1 MAILAAVC
9 WAVQAADAPIGPFL
23 YTSAPQYDPAA
34 ELKGLNR
41 FPKGA
46 AVILVSASGKQRIA
60 PDFYASADPVVSFDG
75 TQILFAGKP
84 SADSPWQIWEAPAGG
99 GAPRQLVHCRTD
111 CTHPVYIPDG
121 RIAYT
126 RASSGGSDVEI
137 VDMKGGSPQRLTFAP
152 GRYVTQD
159 VLRDGRILMETG
171 GELYTVYPDGTG
183 VESLRCDHGPHR
195 TGARQLVSGDVIFS
209 IGGRLARF
217 TPALASQTDVAQPQ
231 GESAGPIAEIS
242 PDRWLIALRKANR
255 PFGLYSWTRE
265 GSRLEPVEIPAGANA
280 IQPALVRPR
289 SRAKQFP
296 SGLVETRINGNL
308 LCLDAR
314 ATKDQPITEAVAA
327 VQVYTRDAAGGAVLL
342 GRQEVAG
349 DGSFYVQVPAD
360 KPLRIE
366 LLNAAGHT
374 VRAERGWFWMRPS
387 EQRICVGCHTGP
399 ERSPENKVPEVLLRS
414 IVPEKLLGAT
424 K

>member
-1 MAILAAVC
+1 MLAVAC
-9 WAVQAADAPIGPFL
+9 CAVQATDAPIGPFL
-23 YTSAPQYDPAA
+23 CTNAPQYDPSA

-46 AVILVSASGKQRIA
+46 AIILVSTSGRLRIA
-60 PDFYASADPVVSFDG
+60 PDLYASADPIVSFDG
-75 TQILFAGKP
+75 TQILFAGKAR
-84 SADSPWQIWEAPAGG
+84 ADSPWQIWEAPAAGG
-99 GAPRQLVHCRTD
+99 TPRQLSHCQSD

-126 RASSGGSDVEI
+126 RASSAGSDIEI
-137 VDMKGGSPQRLTFAP
+137 ADAKGGSPQRLTFAP

-159 VLRDGRILMETG
+159 VLRDGRILMESA

-183 VESLRCDHGPHR
+183 VESLRCDHGPRR
-195 TGARQLVSGDVIFS
+195 TGARQIASGDVIFS
-209 IGGRLARF
+209 VGGRLARF
-217 TPALASQTDVAQPQ
+217 TPALASETDVAQPQ
-231 GESAGPIAEIS
+231 GESAGPIAEIA
-242 PDRWLIALRKANR
+242 PDRWLIALRKPNR
-255 PFGLYSWTRE
+255 PFGLYAWTRE
-265 GSRLEPVEIPAGANA
+265 GSRLDPVEIPAGANA
-280 IQPALVRPR
+280 IQPVLVRPR
-289 SRAKQFP
+289 ARAKQFP
-296 SGLVETRINGNL
+296 SGLVESRTDGNL
-308 LCLDAR
+308 LCLDSR

-327 VQVYTRDAAGGAVLL
+327 VQVYTRDAAGAAVLL
-342 GRQEVAG
+342 GRQDVAG

-366 LLNAAGHT
+366 LLNAAGHA
-374 VRAERGWFWMRPS
+374 VRAEQGWFWMRPS

-399 ERSPENKVPEVLLRS
+399 ERSPENKVPEVLQRS